1 MLLLQSWISWLRILS
16 DTEQIYYH
24 FSPRNLLIFFYFLNF
39 FNCHT
44 VATINLSRLSDSWRI
59 LTFVLKWGFF
69 FVSINTYFSA
79 AARQILSFCGGE
91 RTAFTEI
98 LLMQSRQQVSG
109 QTKSPVFDT
118 EQIIV
123 TLSLLFTRAG
133 VRFLYFIIS
142 LVCAQ
147 GHLLS
152 ILPGDSSSNSSRE
165 GNDVREEVLHHD
177 GFQILGLIILLLQV
191 ATQQKKP
198 QHNNTQNQRENL
210 LEILWALKQQFGGT
224 IFC

>member
-1 MLLLQSWISWLRILS
+1 
-16 DTEQIYYH
+16 
-24 FSPRNLLIFFYFLNF
+24 
-39 FNCHT
+39 
-44 VATINLSRLSDSWRI
+44 
-59 LTFVLKWGFF
+59 
-69 FVSINTYFSA
+69 
-79 AARQILSFCGGE
+79 
-91 RTAFTEI
+91 
-98 LLMQSRQQVSG
+98 MQSRQQVSG

-123 TLSLLFTRAG
+123 TLSLLFTCAG

-152 ILPGDSSSNSSRE
+152 ILPGDLSSNSSRE

-198 QHNNTQNQRENL
+198 NTTTPKTKEKTSLKFSEPSSNSLEAQYFANGILFVSPLVFVTHRALIPFVLFWFVLFFHNMFL
-210 LEILWALKQQFGGT
+210 CQQANSLIHHSLQSAVNSIFIPGGT
-224 IFC
+224 SLLLPFSIPFLTSL